1 MVDLEDRKFF
11 LLFNKL
17 YFFGYMKFFLFDL
30 YIVLIMRYILEY
42 NFGDFEFLLIEFVVL
57 G

>member
-11 LLFNKL
+11 SLFNKL

-30 YIVLIMRYILEY
+30 YIVLITRYILEY
-42 NFGDFEFLLIEFVVL
+42 NFGDFEFLLIEFVV